1 MPGRNRSLILSFVVL
16 ALVVGL
22 YFSLLEYKQLV
33 LSTLTSIDGQ
43 LLDLEKSR
51 DQQLEKQLLDLN
63 KQLVVIN
70 PLISSHLFWSD
81 AFIKIQSLVQPQVQF
96 KSVKTDAIGK
106 KIQINAFAAN
116 YTTVARQIA
125 SFYTLDSVTD
135 ITLSKVQSLTTG
147 QVELAMQLFF
157 DPNRLLTKVK
167 R

>member
-1 MPGRNRSLILSFVVL
+1 LPGRNRSLILSFVVL

-33 LSTLTSIDGQ
+33 FSTLTSIDGQ

-81 AFIKIQSLVQPQVQF
+81 AFIKIQSLVQPQVKF
-96 KSVKTDAIGK
+96 NSINTDTLGK
-106 KIQINAFAAN
+106 KILIVAFAAN

-125 SFYTLDSVTD
+125 SFYTIDSVTD
-135 ITLSKVQSLTTG
+135 VILNKVQSLPTG
-147 QVELAMQLFF
+147 QVELTMQLFF
-157 DPNRLLTKVK
+157 DPDKLLVK
-167 R
+167 K

>member
-33 LSTLTSIDGQ
+33 FSTLTSIDGQ

-81 AFIKIQSLVQPQVQF
+81 AFIKIQSLVQPQVKF
-96 KSVKTDAIGK
+96 NSINTDTLGK
-106 KIQINAFAAN
+106 KILIVAFAAN

-125 SFYTLDSVTD
+125 SFYTIDSVTD
-135 ITLSKVQSLTTG
+135 VILNKVQSLPTG
-147 QVELAMQLFF
+147 QVELTMQLFF
-157 DPNRLLTKVK
+157 DPDKLLVK
-167 R
+167 K